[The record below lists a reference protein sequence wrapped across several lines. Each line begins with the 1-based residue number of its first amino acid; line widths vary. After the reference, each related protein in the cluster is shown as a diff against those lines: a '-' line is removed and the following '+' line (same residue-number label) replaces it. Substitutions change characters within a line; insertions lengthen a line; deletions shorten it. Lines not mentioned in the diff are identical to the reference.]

1 MDAYRRTPN
10 LRRQFIEKRRQSD
23 NTTLNPGHEIS
34 LLYSSLLQKCPFSQ
48 KKARG
53 ATHGFM
59 EVQVPP
65 HETTRLVSQ
74 KHHFAVGG
82 YD

>member
-1 MDAYRRTPN
+1 MRIAAHPPYAGSHREEASE
-10 LRRQFIEKRRQSD
+10 RQHYIE
-23 NTTLNPGHEIS
+23 PWYEIT
-34 LLYSSLLQKCPFSQ
+34 LLYSSLLQNCPFSQ

-53 ATHGFM
+53 VTHGFM

-82 YD
+82 YG